1 MKNNTDNT
9 CFTGIDIG
17 STTAKVVI
25 YDGDGSMAFSRYCRH
40 NAKAVETVRKI
51 FKEAHHELGDIKL
64 DLAVTGSAGMGVSE
78 TFGLPFVQE
87 VVASANFIKKHYPK
101 VRTFIEIGGEDS
113 KIIFFDDQFRP
124 DIRMNGSCAGGTGA
138 FIDQMAVLLNV
149 DVMELN
155 AMAEKAVNVY
165 PIASR
170 CGVFAKT
177 DVQALLSRH
186 ISREDIAAS
195 VFHAVALQVVT
206 ALSHGR
212 DVETKILIGGGPLT
226 FYSELRQAFKNILKI
241 DNPRNFIIPDRPELI
256 PAMGAAM
263 TRNGDPYQVGI
274 RDFLLIPGNKHVRE
288 TKSSVSSTFE
298 SDADTKRLPSLFEN
312 KTEIK
317 LWQERHNKTHV
328 PRVKIET
335 IKGKELFLG
344 IDSGSTTTKLVLV
357 DEQGRFVT
365 GYYAANNGNPIQAV
379 KKGLSDFKEQFLK
392 AGFLP
397 QIVRTAATG
406 YGEGL
411 IKAAFGLNDGVVET
425 IAHYQAARLFDTDV
439 SFILDIGGQ
448 DMKAIFISDHAI
460 SDIQVN
466 EACSSGCGSFIE
478 TFASTLGY
486 TVSDFAG
493 LACEKNAPFDLGTRC
508 TIFMNSRVKQ
518 ALREGATV
526 SDISAGLAYSVIKN
540 ALYKVLKLKN
550 NAELGDKIVVQGGTF
565 RNQAVLR
572 ALELL
577 LTKEVVRSDIPE
589 LMGAYGAALTSLNNH
604 RIRPEEASAFSGVE
618 NPDVGTDFSKKEIQ
632 CKGCENRCAVL
643 KLTFA
648 NGNHF
653 FTGNRCERHF
663 SNNPKIK
670 HRGKNLITDQTEL
683 LFDRNMEPKGGP
695 ILTYGIPRC
704 LNMYENFP
712 FWSTFLTSCGFKVVL
727 SSPSNFKLYGKGAPT
742 VMSENICFPA
752 KLAHGHIL
760 DLIEKKVDR
769 IFYPTVVYEQ
779 KEYPDA
785 QNSFNCPVVTGYPDL
800 LKNAINP
807 AEKYGIPIDNPPT
820 SFKDIP
826 LLKKQLHLFFRQFGV
841 NFQTVSKGVEQGLA
855 AQKEFKKELK
865 ARAKALINK
874 AKNEGRMLIVL
885 AGRPYHI
892 DPLINHGI
900 GDFLT
905 ELGVDVIS
913 ENAVPLGTG
922 QTLDDVNV
930 LTQWSYVNR
939 LYEAAGWAAG
949 KQNVQLVQL
958 TSFGCGPDAV
968 STDEIREI
976 VQSHGKIYTLI
987 KMDEIAN
994 LGAVKIRL
1002 RSMLEAAKENN
1013 AQLHRKQK
1021 DGRKA
1026 NRIFMQKDRQKIL
1039 IAPYFSPFYSPL
1051 LPAAFRPLGYRVDV
1065 LPPQDKTSVEL
1076 GLKTIN
1082 NDMCYPAI
1090 LVAGD
1095 IIKAFQSGG
1104 YDPENTAVIL
1114 TQTGGQ
1120 CRASAYV
1127 SLIKKGLA
1135 DAGLAK
1141 IPVIAISAEEIN
1153 PQPGFVINRKEL
1165 LKRLGLGVIF
1175 ADPLARMYLSTVVRE
1190 ETPGTSMALHAKYLS
1205 KMNFGIEKADYYY
1218 LSKLLQQAVEDFN
1231 RVKIKD
1237 GPVPKIGVVGEIF
1250 VKYNFFANGNIIEW
1264 LSSQGV
1270 EVVLPAIQSFFAQR
1284 FVNESFNQKVFFKFS
1299 PADNIKTRLL
1309 EIYANF
1315 YLFRIDRVMQ
1325 KFRFYRKHFNLK
1337 DLAENTGEVVSLANQ
1352 FGEGWL
1358 LTAEMI
1364 AMLNEGIGNIVCLQP
1379 FGCISNHI
1387 TGRGIEKKLKEMFPY
1402 LHLLSLDMDAGVSE
1416 VNILNRLHFMVD
1428 GAREEMVHG
1437 TETMR
1442 QPEPA
1447 GYFSVP
1453 RIWPRDLNIL
1463 ENYVSLEV
1471 EKWKSWVSGL
1481 EILKKTDNFKQIVS
1495 NQQHKFKETQI
1506 ILENQTKNRIV
1517 EELKKAREAGQITK
1531 EKVSEILRETVSD
1544 AVAKTKDSIEGLRPV
1559 VKNAVSVAI
1568 EGLKDA
1574 GADVKETVV
1583 HITRDATE
1591 KAIKEGRF
1599 SADRAKKIVEK
1610 VMSGAVEAADEAGK
1624 EIKDVAA
1631 GKAAHVMA
1639 EEAKE
1644 LGKKSV
1650 DIARGAVSGI

>member
-1 MKNNTDNT
+1 MRNNIKDA
-9 CFTGIDIG
+9 CLTGIDIG

-25 YDGDGSMAFSRYCRH
+25 YDGDGNMVFSRYCRH
-40 NAKAVETVRKI
+40 NAKAVETVRRI

-64 DLAVTGSAGMGVSE
+64 DLAVTGSAGMGAAE

-155 AMAEKAVNVY
+155 ALAERAVNVY

-186 ISREDIAAS
+186 VSREDIAAS
-195 VFHAVALQVVT
+195 VFHSVALQVIT

-226 FYSELRQAFKNILKI
+226 FYSGLRQAFKNVLKI
-241 DNPRNFIIPDRPELI
+241 DNPGNFIIPERPELI

-263 TRNGDPYQVGI
+263 TRNGNPYQAGI
-274 RDFLLIPGNKHVRE
+274 SELLLIQENGPNRKIN
-288 TKSSVSSTFE
+288 SSVSRVYE
-298 SDADTKRLPSLFEN
+298 QDSDAKRLPSLFEN
-312 KTEIK
+312 KTEIE
-317 LWQERHNKTHV
+317 LWQERHNKTRV
-328 PRVKIET
+328 PRIKIEEVN
-335 IKGKELFLG
+335 GRELFLG

-357 DEQGRFVT
+357 DEQGRFVL
-365 GYYAANNGNPIQAV
+365 GYYEANNGNPIQAV
-379 KKGLSDFKEQFLK
+379 KEGLSDFKEQFLR

-397 QIVRTAATG
+397 HIVRTAATG

-411 IKAAFGLNDGVVET
+411 IRAAFGLNDGVVET
-425 IAHYQAARLFDTDV
+425 IAHYQAARRFDRDV

-448 DMKAIFISDHAI
+448 DMKAIFIHDHAV

-478 TFASTLGY
+478 TFARSLGY
-486 TVSDFAG
+486 TASDFAG
-493 LACEKNAPFDLGTRC
+493 IACEKNLPFDLGTRC

-550 NAELGDKIVVQGGTF
+550 TDELGDKIVVQGGTF

-577 LTKEVVRSDIPE
+577 LNKEVVRSDIPE
-589 LMGAYGAALTSLNNH
+589 LMGAYGAALTALNNH
-604 RIRPEEASAFSGVE
+604 RIRPDESTVFSGIE
-618 NPDVGTDFSKKEIQ
+618 NPDTGTDFSKKEIL

-663 SNNPKIK
+663 SNNPEIK
-670 HRGKNLITDQTEL
+670 HRGKNLITEQIEL
-683 LFDRNMEPKGGP
+683 LFDRNMEPEGEP

-712 FWSTFLTSCGFKVVL
+712 FWNTFLTSCGFKVVL
-727 SSPSNFKLYGKGAPT
+727 SSPSNFKLYEKGAPT

-779 KEYPDA
+779 KEYTDA
-785 QNSFNCPVVTGYPDL
+785 LNSFNCPVVTGYPDL
-800 LKNAINP
+800 LKSAINP
-807 AEKYGIPIDNPPT
+807 DEKYGIPIDNPPT
-820 SFKDIP
+820 SFKDIQ

-841 NFQTVSKGVEQGLA
+841 NYQTVSKGVEQGLA
-855 AQKEFKKELK
+855 EQKEFKKKLK
-865 ARAKALINK
+865 AGAKALINK
-874 AKNEGRMLIVL
+874 AENEGRMVIVL

-913 ENAVPLGTG
+913 ENAVPAAAGQALG
-922 QTLDDVNV
+922 DVNV

-949 KQNVQLVQL
+949 NQNVQLVQL

-968 STDEIREI
+968 SADEIREI
-976 VQSHGKIYTLI
+976 IQSHGKIYTLI

-1002 RSMLEAAKENN
+1002 RSMLEAVKENT
-1013 AQLHRKQK
+1013 ARSHRERGNGK
-1021 DGRKA
+1021 KA
-1026 NRIFMQKDRQKIL
+1026 NRAFMQKDRTRTL

-1051 LPAAFRPLGYRVDV
+1051 IPAAFRPLGYRVDV

-1076 GLKTIN
+1076 GLKSIN

-1095 IIKAFQSGG
+1095 IIKALQSGR
-1104 YDPENTAVIL
+1104 YDPEETAVIL
-1114 TQTGGQ
+1114 IQTGGQ
-1120 CRASAYV
+1120 CRASSYV

-1135 DAGLAK
+1135 DAGFADV
-1141 IPVIAISAEEIN
+1141 PVVAISAGEIN
-1153 PQPGFVINRKEL
+1153 PQPGFVINEKEL
-1165 LKRLGLGVIF
+1165 VKRLGLGVIF

-1190 ETPGTSMALHAKYLS
+1190 EIPGTSADLHAEYLS
-1205 KMNFGIEKADYYY
+1205 KMEPGIEKADYHY
-1218 LSKLLQQAVEDFN
+1218 LLNLLQEAVEDFN
-1231 RVKIKD
+1231 MVKIKN
-1237 GPVPKIGVVGEIF
+1237 GSVPRIGVVGEIF
-1250 VKYNFFANGNIIEW
+1250 VKYNFFSNGNIIEW
-1264 LSSQGV
+1264 LSDQGV
-1270 EVVLPAIQSFFAQR
+1270 EVVLPSLQSFFAQR
-1284 FVNESFNQKVFFKFS
+1284 FVNESFNQKAFFKYS

-1309 EIYANF
+1309 EIYANY
-1315 YLFRIDRVMQ
+1315 YLFRVERVMQ
-1325 KFRFYRKHFNLK
+1325 KFRFNRKHFNLK

-1387 TGRGIEKKLKEMFPY
+1387 TGRGIGKKLKEMFPY

-1428 GAREEMVHG
+1428 GAREEMAHG
-1437 TETMR
+1437 TETTLK
-1442 QPEPA
+1442 PDTA
-1447 GYFSVP
+1447 KYFSVP

-1481 EILKKTDNFKQIVS
+1481 EL
-1495 NQQHKFKETQI
+1495 
-1506 ILENQTKNRIV
+1506 
-1517 EELKKAREAGQITK
+1517 LKKAGNFIHR
-1531 EKVSEILRETVSD
+1531 
-1544 AVAKTKDSIEGLRPV
+1544 
-1559 VKNAVSVAI
+1559 
-1568 EGLKDA
+1568 
-1574 GADVKETVV
+1574 
-1583 HITRDATE
+1583 
-1591 KAIKEGRF
+1591 
-1599 SADRAKKIVEK
+1599 
-1610 VMSGAVEAADEAGK
+1610 
-1624 EIKDVAA
+1624 
-1631 GKAAHVMA
+1631 
-1639 EEAKE
+1639 
-1644 LGKKSV
+1644 
-1650 DIARGAVSGI
+1650 